1 MTPIKA
7 FFYDGKTSAKREVW
21 VYVEALDR
29 LRVRGDD
36 LDRSYPVSAVRIPP
50 RIANTRRSLY
60 FPDGS
65 QCEIDD
71 DDDDDNDA
79 LDSFLKK
86 YQRKGSFHR
95 FLYHWESKLSYAIM
109 ALALTAFAVWGV
121 ASYGIPA
128 LSRQVAFNLPPST
141 ESRLGREALRTL
153 DQLLFSPSQLPDAR
167 KRELNALFDRMKRGI
182 RDGKEFRIELRKSPR
197 VGANAFA
204 LPSGIIIL
212 TDELIHLATR
222 DEELVAVLA
231 HEIGHVKF
239 HHTLRHLLQ
248 NSATGLLI
256 AAITGDIFSST
267 ALASALPTV
276 LLEAK
281 YSRDFERE
289 ADWFAMEYL
298 RAQGIASKYFAD
310 ILLRLEGKPDSAND
324 LPNFLSSHPATE
336 ERIHRFLYSP

>member
-21 VYVEALDR
+21 VSLEAPDR

-36 LDRSYPVSAVRIPP
+36 LDRSYPVSAMRISP
-50 RIANTRRSLY
+50 RIGNTRRSLY
-60 FPDGS
+60 LPDGS
-65 QCEIDD
+65 QCEIEN
-71 DDDDDNDA
+71 NDA
-79 LDSFLKK
+79 LDRFLKQ
-86 YQRKGSFHR
+86 QRKGSFHR
-95 FLYHWESKLSYAIM
+95 FLHHWESKLSYAF
-109 ALALTAFAVWGV
+109 LALPLTVLAVWGL
-121 ASYGIPA
+121 ANYGIPA
-128 LSRQVAFNLPPST
+128 LARQVAFNLPPST
-141 ESRLGREALRTL
+141 ESRLGQEALKTL

-167 KRELNALFDRMKRGI
+167 KRELNALFDRMKRAI
-182 RDGKEFRIELRKSPR
+182 RDGKACRLELRKSPK

-212 TDELIHLATR
+212 TDELAQLALR

-231 HEIGHVKF
+231 HEIGHVRF
-239 HHTLRHLLQ
+239 RHTLRHLLQ

-256 AAITGDIFSST
+256 AALTGDIFSS
-267 ALASALPTV
+267 ASLAAALPTA

-289 ADWFAMEYL
+289 ADLFAMEYL
-298 RAQGIASKYFAD
+298 KSQGIAPKYFAD
-310 ILLRLEGKPDSAND
+310 LLLRLQGQRDSAND

-336 ERIHRFLYSP
+336 ERINRFLHSP